1 MMSVNLSVTPKV
13 SANLPRIELGSSMT
27 RLASALTVSIFG
39 LATATLM
46 FCQNQA
52 GRQPCPDVTEA
63 TMGCQLIAWSHLQEP
78 VPLPDATSSPNRQA
92 RDQFLQTFD
101 GTIVRSEGQYLL
113 EVSAGVAL
121 VLHDQEIA
129 QRYEGKRVKIN
140 GWLDTTQKMLHIG
153 SIEAIS

>member
-1 MMSVNLSVTPKV
+1 
-13 SANLPRIELGSSMT
+13 
-27 RLASALTVSIFG
+27 
-39 LATATLM
+39 M

-63 TMGCQLIAWSHLQEP
+63 TMGCELIAWSHLQEP
-78 VPLPDATSSPNRQA
+78 LPLPDATSSPNHQSRG
-92 RDQFLQTFD
+92 QFLQPFD
-101 GTIVRSEGQYLL
+101 GTIVRSEGQYFL

-140 GWLDTTQKMLHIG
+140 GWLDADQEILHID
-153 SIEAIS
+153 SIEEIS